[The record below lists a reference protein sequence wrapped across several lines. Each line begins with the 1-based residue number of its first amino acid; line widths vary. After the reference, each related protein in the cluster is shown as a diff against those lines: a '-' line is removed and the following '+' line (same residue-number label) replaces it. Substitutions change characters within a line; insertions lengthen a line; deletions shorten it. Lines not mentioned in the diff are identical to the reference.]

1 MGAIS
6 RLCHFAQR
14 YDSDGLPPLG
24 YASGEDHGIGRT
36 RTRVTHQEACDV
48 LVIYLAPLPR
58 GFLFGLGTLVRFRC
72 RFRNL
77 RFVHIDGVARQG
89 SDTQQRLR
97 TYRTCAGRVLPER
110 DVSSHLIII
119 GRRKNS
125 QKMLC
130 VERDQMVK
138 TFVPDR
144 PDQALK
150 EVFPLALFEV
160 QPPIA
165 FQIQPQIGQEY
176 PLYSVLPSMMWR
188 TPVMPLTWD
197 MQAVVPFTLEEKRL
211 LDRASKPN

>member
-14 YDSDGLPPLG
+14 CDSDGLPPLG

-89 SDTQQRLR
+89 SDTLTTSPNLSIGPVQ
-97 TYRTCAGRVLPER
+97 G
-110 DVSSHLIII
+110 VS
-119 GRRKNS
+119 
-125 QKMLC
+125 
-130 VERDQMVK
+130 
-138 TFVPDR
+138 
-144 PDQALK
+144 
-150 EVFPLALFEV
+150 FPSE
-160 QPPIA
+160 
-165 FQIQPQIGQEY
+165 
-176 PLYSVLPSMMWR
+176 
-188 TPVMPLTWD
+188 T
-197 MQAVVPFTLEEKRL
+197 
-211 LDRASKPN
+211 